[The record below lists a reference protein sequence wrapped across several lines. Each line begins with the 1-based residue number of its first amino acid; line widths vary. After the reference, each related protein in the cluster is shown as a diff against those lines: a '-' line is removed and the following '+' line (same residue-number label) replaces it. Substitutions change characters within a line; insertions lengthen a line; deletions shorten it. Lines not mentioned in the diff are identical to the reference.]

1 MYQNAPTLNKPQ
13 SVSITK
19 INWLMFFNKIM
30 AVNSEGHIK
39 PYIAV
44 GKMQR
49 FVILQQVVYIVTT
62 GL

>member
-1 MYQNAPTLNKPQ
+1 
-13 SVSITK
+13 
-19 INWLMFFNKIM
+19 MFFKKII
-30 AVNSEGHIK
+30 AVYLKATEK

-49 FVILQQVVYIVTT
+49 FVLLQQLVYIVTT

>member
-1 MYQNAPTLNKPQ
+1 
-13 SVSITK
+13 
-19 INWLMFFNKIM
+19 MFFKKII